1 MISQAGVQ
9 GNRVRF
15 TLVLIVARNRSEQV
29 LSDRFGGVDQLT
41 IVVDRRYRERRAQQ
55 NPRVAL
61 ERRRTDRRKRTW
73 AALAIAAEG
82 MALVRR

>member
-1 MISQAGVQ
+1 MAIVQ
-9 GNRVRF
+9 DA
-15 TLVLIVARNRSEQV
+15 LILIVARNRSEQA
-29 LSDRFGGVDQLT
+29 LSARFGGVDQLT

-61 ERRRTDRRKRTW
+61 ERRRTDRRRRTW